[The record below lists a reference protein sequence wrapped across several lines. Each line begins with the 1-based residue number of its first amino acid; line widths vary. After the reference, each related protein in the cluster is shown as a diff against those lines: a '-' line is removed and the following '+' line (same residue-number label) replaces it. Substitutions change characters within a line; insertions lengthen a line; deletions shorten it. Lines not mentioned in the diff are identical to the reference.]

1 MDRTLA
7 QAYDSADLID
17 PTAETVIN
25 AVPYVVGGVHSD
37 GRESVDRP
45 DATASPLK
53 GRVVTAAS
61 RYFAAQRDTV
71 GG

>member
-1 MDRTLA
+1 MDRTLS
-7 QAYDSADLID
+7 QAYDSADPID

-25 AVPYVVGGVHSD
+25 AVPYVMGGVHSD
-37 GRESVDRP
+37 GGI
-45 DATASPLK
+45 DADAAASPIK
-53 GRVVTAAS
+53 GRVVTVAS

>member
-1 MDRTLA
+1 MDRTLP
-7 QAYDSADLID
+7 QAYDSADPID

-25 AVPYVVGGVHSD
+25 AAPYVAGEVHSD
-37 GRESVDRP
+37 DRP
-45 DATASPLK
+45 DATASPIK
-53 GRVVTAAS
+53 GRVVTVAS